1 MKFLAVKQ
9 TAGLLSYRGN
19 PGGSKRNFES
29 LGMKKTYKNGGW
41 QVNRYLGLLGIPNDW
56 LNVLLAE
63 VLKDDVWMGCERG
76 SKGIKMNV
84 GIICEKYLDSKCINL
99 D

>member
-1 MKFLAVKQ
+1 MKFLAAKQ

-41 QVNRYLGLLGIPNDW
+41 QVNRYLGLLGIQSDW
-56 LNVLLAE
+56 LDVLLAE
-63 VLKDDVWMGCERG
+63 VLKDDVWMDCER
-76 SKGIKMNV
+76 SSNRIKMNV
-84 GIICEKYLDSKCINL
+84 NIICEKYLDWKLI
-99 D
+99 